1 MSIPNLFFILRLHLQ
16 YFLYK
21 TNINIVKVSNRQT
34 IINAPITKKRGMQ
47 MADERD
53 TKVQE
58 ALRSATI
65 GEDIPN
71 SPSEF
76 REETASEIATPVTTQ
91 ASMKREET
99 TGEIGASVPIHS
111 SIANDETAAKPAV
124 PAATRPLNYKEE
136 TAGEIGA
143 SVPIHSSVHRE
154 ETAAEIAAPVPAVR
168 RRDRDDTDL
177 FSEKAE
183 GGTGIGTVALAL
195 SILSLF
201 VLPILFGAAG
211 IVLGFVARARGASSL
226 GAWAIG
232 IGVVSLIIGI
242 FILPFF

>member
-1 MSIPNLFFILRLHLQ
+1 
-16 YFLYK
+16 
-21 TNINIVKVSNRQT
+21 
-34 IINAPITKKRGMQ
+34 

-58 ALRSATI
+58 ALRSSII

-71 SPSEF
+71 SPAEF
-76 REETASEIATPVTTQ
+76 REETASEVDEPVKT
-91 ASMKREET
+91 SYSLKKEESVP
-99 TGEIGASVPIHS
+99 EIGASVPLRS
-111 SIANDETAAKPAV
+111 SA
-124 PAATRPLNYKEE
+124 Y
-136 TAGEIGA
+136 
-143 SVPIHSSVHRE
+143 RE

-168 RRDRDDTDL
+168 KRDRDDFRERT
-177 FSEKAE
+177 A
-183 GGTGIGTVALAL
+183 GGTGMGTLALAL

-211 IVLGFVARARGASSL
+211 IVLGFVARSRGATGL

-232 IGVVSLIIGI
+232 IGVISIVVGI